1 MKKLLFALV
10 AISLFS
16 CKEESKVEEAVAK
29 IPIEFKVERFDRIF
43 WTSKPEDLQ
52 KVKAQYPYFFPSHIP
67 DSILINK
74 LKDPLLKELYSEV
87 QMQYPELGKI
97 ETDLEKLFAH
107 VQYYFPKYKTPRVI
121 TLINEVDTDGRV
133 FYTDTLALISLDCY
147 LGKDH
152 RFYVDFPE
160 FKKPEMERNQILPNL
175 VTSFCYGKIASP
187 TDRTLLSAM
196 IYYGKELYMKDK
208 LIPEYSD
215 ADKIGY
221 TDMQIKFCQENEYYM
236 WSNLVENKL
245 LFDSNPKNELRFIKP
260 APFSRFYIEI
270 DNQTP
275 GRVGQWLGW
284 QIVRS
289 YMENNEDITLEQL
302 LAMDAKTIFD
312 NSKYKP
318 KKQ

>member
-107 VQYYFPKYKTPRVI
+107 VQYYFPKNKTPRVI

-289 YMENNEDITLEQL
+289 YMENNDDVTLEQL

>member
-1 MKKLLFALV
+1 MKQLLFVLV
-10 AISLFS
+10 AITFFS
-16 CKEESKVEEAVAK
+16 CKEDGKVEEAVAK

-52 KVKAQYPYFFPSHIP
+52 KVKEQYPYFFPSHIS
-67 DSILINK
+67 DSTLINK
-74 LKDPLLKELYSEV
+74 LNDPLLKELYNEV
-87 QMQYPELGKI
+87 QLQYPNLGKI
-97 ETDLEKLFAH
+97 EPDLEKLFAH
-107 VQYYFPKYKTPRVI
+107 VQYYFPKNKTPRVI
-121 TLINEVDTDGRV
+121 TLINEVDTEGRV

-160 FKKPEMERNQILPNL
+160 FKKPEMEQNQILPNL
-175 VTSFCYGKIASP
+175 VTSFCYGKIAP
-187 TDRTLLSAM
+187 PADRTLLSAM
-196 IYYGKELYMKDK
+196 IYYGKELYVKDK

-215 ADKIGY
+215 AVKIGY
-221 TDMQIKFCQENEYYM
+221 TETQLQFCKENEYYM

-245 LFDSNPKNELRFIKP
+245 LYDSNPKNELRFIKP
-260 APFSRFYIEI
+260 APFSKFYLEI

-289 YMENNEDITLEQL
+289 YMENNEDVTLDQL
-302 LAMDAKTIFD
+302 LAMDSKSIFE

-318 KKQ
+318 KKP

>member
-1 MKKLLFALV
+1 MKQLLFVLV
-10 AISLFS
+10 AITLFS
-16 CKEESKVEEAVAK
+16 CKDDSKVEEAVAK
-29 IPIEFKVERFDRIF
+29 IPIEFKVERFDQIF

-67 DSILINK
+67 DSTLINK
-74 LKDPLLKELYSEV
+74 LKDPLLKELYGEV

-107 VQYYFPKYKTPRVI
+107 VQYYFPKHKTPRVI
-121 TLINEVDTDGRV
+121 TLINEVDTEGRV

-221 TDMQIKFCQENEYYM
+221 TDMQIKFCQENEYFM

-289 YMENNEDITLEQL
+289 YMENNDDVTLEQL

-318 KKQ
+318 KKP

>member
-10 AISLFS
+10 AITLFS
-16 CKEESKVEEAVAK
+16 CKDESKVEEAVAK

-107 VQYYFPKYKTPRVI
+107 VQYYFPKNKTPRVI
-121 TLINEVDTDGRV
+121 TLINEVDTEGRV

-221 TDMQIKFCQENEYYM
+221 SDMQIKFCQENEYYM

>member
-1 MKKLLFALV
+1 MKQLLFVLV
-10 AISLFS
+10 AITFFS
-16 CKEESKVEEAVAK
+16 CKEDGKVEEAVAK

-52 KVKAQYPYFFPSHIP
+52 KVKEQYPYFFPSHIS
-67 DSILINK
+67 DSTLINK
-74 LKDPLLKELYSEV
+74 LKDPLLKELYGEV
-87 QMQYPELGKI
+87 QLQYPNLGKI
-97 ETDLEKLFAH
+97 ELDLEKLFAH
-107 VQYYFPKYKTPRVI
+107 VQYYFPKNKTPRVI
-121 TLINEVDTDGRV
+121 TLINEVDTEGRV

-160 FKKPEMERNQILPNL
+160 FKKPEMEQNQILPNL
-175 VTSFCYGKIASP
+175 VTSFCYGKIAP
-187 TDRTLLSAM
+187 PADRTLLSAM
-196 IYYGKELYMKDK
+196 IYFGKELYVKDK

-215 ADKIGY
+215 AVKIGY
-221 TDMQIKFCQENEYYM
+221 TETQLQFCQANEYYM

-245 LFDSNPKNELRFIKP
+245 LYDSNPKNELRFIKP
-260 APFSRFYIEI
+260 SPFTKFYLEI

-289 YMENNEDITLEQL
+289 YMENNEDVTLDQL
-302 LAMDAKTIFD
+302 LAMDSKSIFE

-318 KKQ
+318 KKP

>member
-1 MKKLLFALV
+1 MKQLLFVLV
-10 AISLFS
+10 AITFFS
-16 CKEESKVEEAVAK
+16 CKEDGKVEEAVAK

-52 KVKAQYPYFFPSHIP
+52 KVKEQYPYFFPSHIS
-67 DSILINK
+67 DSTLINK
-74 LKDPLLKELYSEV
+74 LKDPLLKELYGEV
-87 QMQYPELGKI
+87 QMQYPNLGKI
-97 ETDLEKLFAH
+97 ETDLKNLFAH
-107 VQYYFPKYKTPRVI
+107 VQYYFPKNKTPRVI
-121 TLINEVDTDGRV
+121 TLINEVDTEGRV

-160 FKKPEMERNQILPNL
+160 FKKPEMEQNQILPNL
-175 VTSFCYGKIASP
+175 VTSFCYGKIAP
-187 TDRTLLSAM
+187 PADRTLLSAM
-196 IYYGKELYMKDK
+196 IYYGKELYVKDK

-215 ADKIGY
+215 AVKIGY
-221 TDMQIKFCQENEYYM
+221 TETQLQFCQANEYYM

-245 LFDSNPKNELRFIKP
+245 LYDSNPKNELRFIKP
-260 APFSRFYIEI
+260 APFTKFYLEI

-289 YMENNEDITLEQL
+289 YMENNEDVTLDQL
-302 LAMDAKTIFD
+302 LAMDSKSIFE

-318 KKQ
+318 KKP

>member
-29 IPIEFKVERFDRIF
+29 IPVEFKVERFDRIF

>member
-1 MKKLLFALV
+1 MKQLLFVLV
-10 AISLFS
+10 AITFFS
-16 CKEESKVEEAVAK
+16 CKEDGKVEEAVAK

-52 KVKAQYPYFFPSHIP
+52 KVKEQYPYFFPSHIS
-67 DSILINK
+67 DSTLINK
-74 LKDPLLKELYSEV
+74 LKDPLLKELYGEV
-87 QMQYPELGKI
+87 QMQYPNLGKI
-97 ETDLEKLFAH
+97 ETDLKNLFAH
-107 VQYYFPKYKTPRVI
+107 VQYYFPNNKTPRVI
-121 TLINEVDTDGRV
+121 TLINEVDTEGRV

-160 FKKPEMERNQILPNL
+160 FKKPEMEQNQILPNL
-175 VTSFCYGKIASP
+175 VTSFCYGKIAP
-187 TDRTLLSAM
+187 PADRTLLSAM
-196 IYYGKELYMKDK
+196 IYYGKELYVKDK

-215 ADKIGY
+215 AVKIGY
-221 TDMQIKFCQENEYYM
+221 TETQLQFCQANEYYM

-245 LFDSNPKNELRFIKP
+245 LYDSNPKNELRFIKP
-260 APFSRFYIEI
+260 APFTKFYLEI

-289 YMENNEDITLEQL
+289 YMENNEDVTLDQL
-302 LAMDAKTIFD
+302 LAMDSKSIFE

-318 KKQ
+318 KKP

>member
-1 MKKLLFALV
+1 MKQLLFVLV
-10 AISLFS
+10 AITLFS
-16 CKEESKVEEAVAK
+16 CKDDSKVEEAVAK
-29 IPIEFKVERFDRIF
+29 IPIEFKVERFDRVF

-67 DSILINK
+67 DSTLINK
-74 LKDPLLKELYSEV
+74 LKDPLLRELYGEV

-107 VQYYFPKYKTPRVI
+107 VQYYFPKNKTPRVI
-121 TLINEVDTDGRV
+121 TLINEVDTEGRV

-208 LIPEYSD
+208 LIPDYSD

-221 TDMQIKFCQENEYYM
+221 TDMQIKFCQENEYFM

-289 YMENNEDITLEQL
+289 YMENNDDVTLEQL

>member
-1 MKKLLFALV
+1 MKQLLFVLV
-10 AISLFS
+10 AITLFS
-16 CKEESKVEEAVAK
+16 CKDDSKVEEAVAK
-29 IPIEFKVERFDRIF
+29 IPIEFKVERFDRVF

-67 DSILINK
+67 DSTLINK
-74 LKDPLLKELYSEV
+74 LKDPLLRELYGEV

-107 VQYYFPKYKTPRVI
+107 VQYYFPKNKTPRVI
-121 TLINEVDTDGRV
+121 TLINEVDTEGRV

-208 LIPEYSD
+208 LIPDYSD

-221 TDMQIKFCQENEYYM
+221 TDMQIKFCQENEYFM

-289 YMENNEDITLEQL
+289 YMENNDDVTLEQL
-302 LAMDAKTIFD
+302 LAMDAKTIFEK
-312 NSKYKP
+312 SKYKP
-318 KKQ
+318 KKA

>member
-289 YMENNEDITLEQL
+289 YMENNEDVTLEQL